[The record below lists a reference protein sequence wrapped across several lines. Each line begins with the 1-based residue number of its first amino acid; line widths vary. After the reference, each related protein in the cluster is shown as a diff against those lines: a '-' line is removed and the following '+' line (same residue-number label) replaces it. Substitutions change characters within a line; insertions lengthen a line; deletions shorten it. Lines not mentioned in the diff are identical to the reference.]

1 MSNISSSFPI
11 RLAYTLSVAVV
22 EALQGGRDFTGK
34 NDLKRLLE
42 WYQGATYPWN
52 ATLFSRD
59 GGSDEGQ
66 ALFILMRRAHG
77 ENATNGIR
85 RRSSLFDR
93 IVTFMRRFPR
103 ETYSHHDAYFALNFF
118 NDLASGIREYR
129 VSVKRRRRAILA
141 RGAVVRLKSRM
152 EQQMR
157 A

>member
-1 MSNISSSFPI
+1 MSNISSGFPI

-77 ENATNGIR
+77 ENAMNGIR

-93 IVTFMRRFPR
+93 VVAFMRRFPR
-103 ETYSHHDAYFALNFF
+103 ESYSHHDAYFVLNFF
-118 NDLASGIREYR
+118 NDLASGIRGYRASIRRRQKLVVARTMTLRLRQRLRR
-129 VSVKRRRRAILA
+129 VSA
-141 RGAVVRLKSRM
+141 
-152 EQQMR
+152 
-157 A
+157 